1 MLTRLIAGAL
11 TLAAPV
17 IAAAVVDKLVE
28 RLPEIA
34 DVLADRLPDFSNL
47 DDQIQ
52 EALANLPNIGEQVV
66 QEIKKSLPFG
76 LGRQL

>member
-34 DVLADRLPDFSNL
+34 DALADRLPDFGNL
-47 DDQIQ
+47 DDQLQ
-52 EALANLPNIGEQVV
+52 QALASLPNIGEQVV
-66 QEIKKSLPFG
+66 RELRKSLPFG
-76 LGRQL
+76 LGR